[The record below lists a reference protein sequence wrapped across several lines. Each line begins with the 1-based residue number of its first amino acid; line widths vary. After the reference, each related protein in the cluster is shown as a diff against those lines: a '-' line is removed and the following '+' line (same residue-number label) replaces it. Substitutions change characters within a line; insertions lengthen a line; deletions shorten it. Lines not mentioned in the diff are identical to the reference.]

1 MLPLKLRPIDDINV
15 RSCLGSA
22 RNRGHKVC
30 FERGADITIS
40 LTCEVC
46 LASFTQKI
54 VNGYR
59 QMMNEFRIEII
70 YLLNN
75 VLDHY
80 GVERFS
86 LEAY

>member
-1 MLPLKLRPIDDINV
+1 
-15 RSCLGSA
+15 
-22 RNRGHKVC
+22 
-30 FERGADITIS
+30 
-40 LTCEVC
+40 
-46 LASFTQKI
+46 
-54 VNGYR
+54 
-59 QMMNEFRIEII
+59 MMNEFRIEII